1 MTQSKDRGKNSVVS
15 PETCPLYLIAM
26 GSNLNFRN
34 EGPLGTLNEALKAL
48 ETRGFVIRCC
58 SRFFDTPAFP
68 AGSGPNFVNAAA
80 QIEFDGTAAQVLA
93 LLHDVE
99 AQMGRLR
106 DVRWGARTLDLDLI
120 SAGDQ
125 VLPDLKTYEYWR
137 DLPLKA
143 QKTEVPPELIL
154 PHPRLSERAFVLVPL
169 MDVAPE
175 WCHPVSGKS
184 LREMHDALS
193 AAARAEVVAL

>member
-1 MTQSKDRGKNSVVS
+1 MKS
-15 PETCPLYLIAM
+15 PATRPLYLIAL
-26 GSNLNFRN
+26 GSNLNFDGG
-34 EGPLGTLNEALKAL
+34 GPLNLLERAFGALEAL
-48 ETRGFVIRCC
+48 GFVIRKR
-58 SRFFDTPAFP
+58 SRFYDTPAFP
-68 AGSGPNFVNAAA
+68 AGSGPIFVNAAA
-80 QIEFDGTAAQVLA
+80 SVEFDGTPTQVLA

-99 AQMGRLR
+99 AQMGRAR
-106 DVRWGARTLDLDLI
+106 AVRWGARTLDVDLI
-120 SAGDQ
+120 AAGDV
-125 VLPDLKTYEYWR
+125 VLPDEKTYAYWR

-193 AAARAEVVAL
+193 DAARAEVVAL